1 MKSAKNIFFRVYNQF
16 FLSNFRFFGGNR
28 QVYVR
33 KQNQKESQVKR
44 ISFKW
49 HKQASESDYG
59 KKTRKEECNHTYEIR

>member
-1 MKSAKNIFFRVYNQF
+1 MKSAKNIFFRVYNQI

-44 ISFKW
+44 
-49 HKQASESDYG
+49 
-59 KKTRKEECNHTYEIR
+59 

>member
-1 MKSAKNIFFRVYNQF
+1 MYIYIYIYMCILFD
-16 FLSNFRFFGGNR
+16 
-28 QVYVR
+28 
-33 KQNQKESQVKR
+33 R